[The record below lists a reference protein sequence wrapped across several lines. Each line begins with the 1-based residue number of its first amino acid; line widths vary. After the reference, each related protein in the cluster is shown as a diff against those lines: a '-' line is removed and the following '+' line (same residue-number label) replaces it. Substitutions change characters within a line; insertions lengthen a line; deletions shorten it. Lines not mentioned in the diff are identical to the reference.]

1 MTTNLLSHL
10 NPPQKEAVLHGEG
23 PLLILAGAGSGKTR
37 VITNRIAYLI
47 RERGVRPWNIMAV
60 TFTNKAAKE
69 MAERVGKLLGGG
81 DLPLISTFHAAC
93 GRILRRD
100 IHYLGFQSSFAIYD
114 DRDSERLLKDVI
126 ADMNLDD
133 KRFDVKAVSGRIDD
147 FKNRGLFPED
157 IGSIPPGDVYNQ
169 KVVEIYAAYQER
181 LKKCNALDFGDMMI
195 QTVRLLSRFPEV
207 CSHYRERFQWLLVDE
222 YQDTNPVQYNL
233 IRLLAGERK
242 NLCVVGD
249 DDQSIYSWRGA
260 DIRNILEFEKD
271 FPGVKIIRLEQNYR
285 STATIL
291 AAAGAVVKQN
301 FGRKGKTLWT
311 ENPAG
316 EKIRYE
322 RVESDRDEARFV
334 VREIGNLRNSSVPL
348 DEMAVFY
355 RTNAQSRLI
364 EEALVGNALPYH
376 IVGGVRFYSRM
387 EVKDILAYLR
397 VLDNPADEVS
407 LKRII
412 NVPPRGIGNTTVDK
426 ISAQAA
432 RQGGTFYD
440 ALQDAAGDGLLSAG
454 PRGKTAAFA
463 ALLEGFRETAAGSSL
478 AELARSVM
486 QGSGYLDRLKNSRDG
501 DDAERLENL
510 EQLLAAIEE
519 FSEKNP
525 EAGLSAFLEQV
536 SLVSDLE
543 QGEAGQPSVTL
554 MTLHAAKGL
563 EFRAVFMLGME
574 ERLFPHSRSL
584 DDLDGMEEE
593 RRLCYV
599 GMTRARERLYLL
611 NARRRYLFGQE
622 QCNPPSRFL
631 KDIPPELLDDGLRL
645 RSATESSRSA
655 TESSRS
661 ATESSRSASES
672 SRLAT
677 EASRSATESFSYN
690 DSHSANKSFP
700 EGSRREHVTHESAHN
715 LSAIADAF
723 AGDIEMIPEP
733 PDEQGGVYI
742 GMKVR
747 HGKFGVGTVRKV
759 EGEGEGQ
766 KVIVW
771 FNSIGPKKLML
782 RFAGLERA

>member
-1 MTTNLLSHL
+1 MTTDLLSHL
-10 NPPQKEAVLHGEG
+10 NTPQKEAVLHGEG

-37 VITNRIAYLI
+37 VITNRIAHLI

-60 TFTNKAAKE
+60 TFTNKAARE

-100 IHYLGFQSSFAIYD
+100 IHHLGFQSSFAIYD
-114 DRDSERLLKDVI
+114 DRDSDRLLKDVI
-126 ADMNLDD
+126 AEMDLDE
-133 KRFDVKAVSGRIDD
+133 KRFAVKAVSGRIDD

-169 KVVEIYAAYQER
+169 KVVEIYATYQER

-207 CSHYRERFQWLLVDE
+207 CSYYRERFQWLLVDE
-222 YQDTNPVQYNL
+222 YQDTNPVQYSL
-233 IRLLAGERK
+233 IRLLAGDRR

-291 AAAGAVVKQN
+291 AAAGEVVKQN

-311 ENPAG
+311 ENPQG
-316 EKIRYE
+316 EKIHYE
-322 RVESDRDEARFV
+322 RVESDREEARFV
-334 VREIGNLRNSSVPL
+334 RSEISRLRNCGVPL
-348 DEMAVFY
+348 EETAVFY

-364 EEALVGNALPYH
+364 EEALVSGALPYH

-412 NVPPRGIGNTTVDK
+412 NVPARGIGTTTVDK
-426 ISAQAA
+426 ISLQAA
-432 RQGGTFYD
+432 RQGGTFFD
-440 ALQDAAGDGLLSAG
+440 ALRDAAQDGLLSAG
-454 PRGKTAAFA
+454 PRGKVGAFATLLENFSKTAA
-463 ALLEGFRETAAGSSL
+463 TSSL

-486 QGSGYLDRLKNSRDG
+486 QGSGYLDRLKSSRDEE
-501 DDAERLENL
+501 DAERLENL

-525 EAGLSAFLEQV
+525 DAGLSEFLEQV

-563 EFRAVFMLGME
+563 EFKAVFMIGME
-574 ERLFPHSRSL
+574 ERLFPHARSL

-611 NARRRYLFGQE
+611 NARRRYLYGQE

-631 KDIPPELLDDGLRL
+631 KDIPPELLDDSVDTGRVSTHAMGATPYP
-645 RSATESSRSA
+645 SAAERGSVAASSRIRGA
-655 TESSRS
+655 GAAITR
-661 ATESSRSASES
+661 
-672 SRLAT
+672 
-677 EASRSATESFSYN
+677 
-690 DSHSANKSFP
+690 P
-700 EGSRREHVTHESAHN
+700 ENTAPAHN
-715 LSAIADAF
+715 LSAIAGAF
-723 AGDIEMIPEP
+723 SDEIEIVPEP
-733 PDEQGGVYI
+733 PEEQDGVYL
-742 GMKVR
+742 GMRVK
-747 HGKFGVGTVRKV
+747 HGKFGVGTVRKI
-759 EGEGEGQ
+759 EGEGDGQ
-766 KVIVW
+766 KVVVW
-771 FNSIGPKKLML
+771 FNSVECKKLML

>member
-1 MTTNLLSHL
+1 MDLLRHL

-60 TFTNKAAKE
+60 TFTNKASKE

-100 IHYLGFQSSFAIYD
+100 IHHLGFQSSFAIYD
-114 DRDSERLLKDVI
+114 DRDSDRLLKDVI
-126 ADMNLDD
+126 NELDLD
-133 KRFDVKAVSGRIDD
+133 EKRFAVKAVSGRIDD
-147 FKNRGLFPED
+147 FKNRGLFPEE
-157 IGSIPPGDVYNQ
+157 IGPVPPGDVYNQ

-195 QTVRLLSRFPEV
+195 QTVRLLTRFSEV
-207 CSHYRERFQWLLVDE
+207 CSYYRERFQWLLVDE
-222 YQDTNPVQYNL
+222 YQDTNPVQYSL

-271 FPGVKIIRLEQNYR
+271 FPSVKIIRLEQNYR
-285 STATIL
+285 STSTIL
-291 AAAGAVVKQN
+291 AAAGEVVKQN

-311 ENPAG
+311 ENPPG
-316 EKIRYE
+316 ENIRYE
-322 RVESDRDEARFV
+322 RVESDREEARFV
-334 VREIGNLRNSSVPL
+334 SREIGLLKNSSVPL
-348 DEMAVFY
+348 EEMAVFY

-364 EEALVGNALPYH
+364 EEALVGSALPYH

-412 NVPPRGIGNTTVDK
+412 NVPARGIGTTTVDK
-426 ISAQAA
+426 ISLQAS
-432 RQGGTFYD
+432 RQGGTFFD
-440 ALQDAAGDGLLSAG
+440 ALQDATGDGLLAAG
-454 PRGKTAAFA
+454 ARSKVAVFVTLLDDFRKTA
-463 ALLEGFRETAAGSSL
+463 SSSNL
-478 AELARSVM
+478 AELARSIM
-486 QGSGYLDRLKNSRDG
+486 QRSGYLDRLKSSRDE

-525 EAGLSAFLEQV
+525 DAGLSEFLEQV

-543 QGEAGQPSVTL
+543 QGEVGQPSVTL

-563 EFRAVFMLGME
+563 EFKVVFMIGME
-574 ERLFPHSRSL
+574 ERLFPHARSL

-611 NARRRYLFGQE
+611 NARRRYVFGQE

-631 KDIPPELLDDGLRL
+631 KDIPPELLEDGGGTANSYDHAPFATPYPAAVERGHFSAAGRM
-645 RSATESSRSA
+645 RSDTATPFH
-655 TESSRS
+655 
-661 ATESSRSASES
+661 SED
-672 SRLAT
+672 T
-677 EASRSATESFSYN
+677 T
-690 DSHSANKSFP
+690 P
-700 EGSRREHVTHESAHN
+700 AHN
-715 LSAIADAF
+715 LSAIAGAF
-723 AGDIEMIPEP
+723 NDEIEIIPEP
-733 PDEQGGVYI
+733 AEEQDGVYI

-747 HGKFGVGTVRKV
+747 HSKFGIGTIRKM
-759 EGEGEGQ
+759 EGEGDGQ
-766 KVIVW
+766 KVVVW
-771 FNSIGPKKLML
+771 FSVGPKKLML

>member
-1 MTTNLLSHL
+1 MNRLISFPLDAIEASGYNFPMNLLTNL
-10 NPPQKEAVLHGEG
+10 NPPQKEAVLHGDG

-47 RERGVRPWNIMAV
+47 REKGVRPWNILAV
-60 TFTNKAAKE
+60 TFTNKAARE
-69 MAERVGKLLGGG
+69 MAERVLRLLGGG
-81 DLPLISTFHAAC
+81 DVPQISTFHAAC

-100 IHYLGFQSSFAIYD
+100 IHHLGFQASFAIYD
-114 DRDSERLLKDVI
+114 DRDSDRLLKDVI
-126 ADMNLDD
+126 AEMDLDE
-133 KRFDVKAVSGRIDD
+133 KRFAVKAVSAKIDS

-157 IGSIPPGDVYNQ
+157 IGSIPPGDVYNR
-169 KVVEIYAAYQER
+169 KVVEIYRVYQER

-195 QTVRLLSRFPEV
+195 QVVRLLTRFPEV
-207 CSHYRERFQWLLVDE
+207 CDFYRERFQWLLVDE
-222 YQDTNPVQYNL
+222 YQDTNPVQYSL

-285 STATIL
+285 STSTIL

-311 ENPAG
+311 ENPPG

-322 RVESDRDEARFV
+322 RVESDREEARFV
-334 VREIGNLRNSSVPL
+334 SREIGQLRNSGIPL

-364 EEALVGNALPYH
+364 EEALVGSALPYH
-376 IVGGVRFYSRM
+376 IVGGVRFYSRL

-412 NVPPRGIGNTTVDK
+412 NVPARGIGSTTVDK
-426 ISAQAA
+426 ISLHAA
-432 RQGGTFYD
+432 RQESTFFD
-440 ALQDAAGDGLLSAG
+440 ALLDARRDGLLSAS
-454 PRGKTAAFA
+454 PRSRIAAFTT
-463 ALLEGFRETAAGSSL
+463 LLDGFRAAAASSSL
-478 AELARSVM
+478 AELTRSVM
-486 QGSGYLDRLKNSRDG
+486 QGSGYVDRLKYSRDP
-501 DDAERLENL
+501 DDADRLENL

-519 FSEKNP
+519 FSEKNSG
-525 EAGLSAFLEQV
+525 AGLSEFLEQV

-543 QGEAGQPSVTL
+543 QGEVGQPSVTL

-563 EFRAVFMLGME
+563 EFKTVFMIGME
-574 ERLFPHSRSL
+574 ERLFPHVRSL
-584 DDLDGMEEE
+584 DDLDGIEEE

-622 QCNPPSRFL
+622 QHNPISRFL
-631 KDIPPELLDDGLRL
+631 QDIPPELLNDDGGNDHYRGGEVQP
-645 RSATESSRSA
+645 RHDFRYTVPGE
-655 TESSRS
+655 
-661 ATESSRSASES
+661 
-672 SRLAT
+672 LAPRQVVPA
-677 EASRSATESFSYN
+677 EVVS
-690 DSHSANKSFP
+690 
-700 EGSRREHVTHESAHN
+700 HN
-715 LSAIADAF
+715 LVSALAYAD
-723 AGDIEMIPEP
+723 DIEAVPEP
-733 PDEQGGVYI
+733 CEEHDGVYI

-747 HGKFGVGTVRKV
+747 HGKFGVGTVRKI
-759 EGEGEGQ
+759 EGEDEGQ

-771 FNSIGPKKLML
+771 FGSAGPKKLMV

>member
-1 MTTNLLSHL
+1 MDLLKHL

-37 VITNRIAYLI
+37 VITNRIAHLI

-60 TFTNKAAKE
+60 TFTNKAARE

-100 IHYLGFQSSFAIYD
+100 IHHLGFQSTFAIYD

-126 ADMNLDD
+126 AEMDLDE
-133 KRFDVKAVSGRIDD
+133 KRFAAKAVSARIDD

-157 IGSIPPGDVYNQ
+157 IGAIAPGDTYNQ
-169 KVVEIYAAYQER
+169 RVVEIYAAYQQR

-207 CSHYRERFQWLLVDE
+207 CAFYRERFQWLLVDE
-222 YQDTNPVQYNL
+222 YQDTNPVQYTL

-271 FPGVKIIRLEQNYR
+271 FPGVTIIRLEQNYR

-291 AAAGAVVKQN
+291 TAAGEVVKQN

-311 ENPAG
+311 ENPVG
-316 EKIRYE
+316 EPIRYE
-322 RVESDRDEARFV
+322 RVESDREEADYV
-334 VREIGNLRNSSVPL
+334 NREITQLLRRGMPL

-364 EEALVGNALPYH
+364 EEALVSSALPYH

-407 LKRII
+407 FKRII
-412 NVPPRGIGNTTVDK
+412 NVPARGIGSSTVDK
-426 ISAQAA
+426 ISLEA
-432 RQGGTFYD
+432 GTRGVSFFE
-440 ALQDAAGDGLLSAG
+440 ALRDAAGGGVLSAG
-454 PRGKTAAFA
+454 PRGKV
-463 ALLEGFRETAAGSSL
+463 ALFVSLMERFREETGSL
-478 AELARSVM
+478 VELTRTVM
-486 QGSGYLDRLKNSRDG
+486 RESGYLDRLKNSGDP

-525 EAGLSAFLEQV
+525 EAGLSEFLEQV

-543 QGEAGQPSVTL
+543 QGEAGQSSVTL

-563 EFRAVFMLGME
+563 EFKAVFMIGME
-574 ERLFPHSRSL
+574 ERLFPHVRSL

-611 NARRRYLFGQE
+611 NARRRYLFGQKQE
-622 QCNPPSRFL
+622 NPPSRFI
-631 KDIPPELLDDGLRL
+631 KDIPAELLEEGERGGAPFSMGYGGQTVGFTAP
-645 RSATESSRSA
+645 RTQSSPPS
-655 TESSRS
+655 
-661 ATESSRSASES
+661 
-672 SRLAT
+672 
-677 EASRSATESFSYN
+677 
-690 DSHSANKSFP
+690 P
-700 EGSRREHVTHESAHN
+700 HN
-715 LSAIADAF
+715 LAAALEFPDPD
-723 AGDIEMIPEP
+723 DIQVIPEP
-733 PDEQGGVYI
+733 SEEYGDI
-742 GMKVR
+742 FLGMRVR
-747 HGKFGVGTVRKV
+747 HGKFGIGTIRKI
-759 EGEGEGQ
+759 EGEGDGQ
-766 KVIVW
+766 KAVVW
-771 FNSIGPKKLML
+771 FNSVGPKKLMV

>member
-1 MTTNLLSHL
+1 MTGYNTSMDLTKHL

-69 MAERVGKLLGGG
+69 MAERVAKLLGGG

-100 IHYLGFQSSFAIYD
+100 IHHLGFHSSFAIYD
-114 DRDSERLLKDVI
+114 DRDSLRLLKDVI
-126 ADMNLDD
+126 RDLDLD
-133 KRFDVKAVSGRIDD
+133 EKRFDAKAVSGRIDD

-285 STATIL
+285 STSTIL
-291 AAAGAVVKQN
+291 AAAAAVVKQN

-322 RVESDRDEARFV
+322 RVESDREESRFV
-334 VREIGNLRNSSVPL
+334 CREIGGLKNSGVPL
-348 DEMAVFY
+348 EEMAVFY

-364 EEALVGNALPYH
+364 EEALVGSAIPYH

-412 NVPPRGIGNTTVDK
+412 NVPPRGIGTTTVDK

-432 RQGGTFYD
+432 RRGGTFFD
-440 ALQDAAGDGLLSAG
+440 ALQDAAADGLLSAG
-454 PRGKTAAFA
+454 PRGKIGAFVA
-463 ALLEGFRETAAGSSL
+463 MLEGFRESGADSSL
-478 AELARSVM
+478 AGLARSVM
-486 QGSGYLDRLKNSRDG
+486 QGSGYLDRLKSSRDE

-525 EAGLSAFLEQV
+525 GAGLSEFLEQV

-543 QGEAGQPSVTL
+543 QGEVGQPSVTL

-563 EFRAVFMLGME
+563 EFKAVFMIGME
-574 ERLFPHSRSL
+574 ERLFPHARSL

-611 NARRRYLFGQE
+611 NARRRYVFGQE

-631 KDIPPELLDDGLRL
+631 KDIPEELLEDGGGNSGDVHNAPFATPYP
-645 RSATESSRSA
+645 SAAERAHFSG
-655 TESSRS
+655 
-661 ATESSRSASES
+661 
-672 SRLAT
+672 
-677 EASRSATESFSYN
+677 ASRMRSDPAAPKHTERSTPN
-690 DSHSANKSFP
+690 
-700 EGSRREHVTHESAHN
+700 HN

-723 AGDIEMIPEP
+723 NDDIEIIPEP
-733 PDEQGGVYI
+733 TEEQDGVYI

-747 HGKFGVGTVRKV
+747 HGKFGVGTIRKM
-759 EGEGEGQ
+759 EGDGDGQ
-766 KVIVW
+766 KVVVW
-771 FNSIGPKKLML
+771 FNSVGPKKLML

>member
-1 MTTNLLSHL
+1 
-10 NPPQKEAVLHGEG
+10 
-23 PLLILAGAGSGKTR
+23 
-37 VITNRIAYLI
+37 
-47 RERGVRPWNIMAV
+47 
-60 TFTNKAAKE
+60 
-69 MAERVGKLLGGG
+69 
-81 DLPLISTFHAAC
+81 
-93 GRILRRD
+93 
-100 IHYLGFQSSFAIYD
+100 
-114 DRDSERLLKDVI
+114 
-126 ADMNLDD
+126 
-133 KRFDVKAVSGRIDD
+133 
-147 FKNRGLFPED
+147 
-157 IGSIPPGDVYNQ
+157 
-169 KVVEIYAAYQER
+169 
-181 LKKCNALDFGDMMI
+181 
-195 QTVRLLSRFPEV
+195 
-207 CSHYRERFQWLLVDE
+207 
-222 YQDTNPVQYNL
+222 
-233 IRLLAGERK
+233 
-242 NLCVVGD
+242 
-249 DDQSIYSWRGA
+249 
-260 DIRNILEFEKD
+260 
-271 FPGVKIIRLEQNYR
+271 
-285 STATIL
+285 
-291 AAAGAVVKQN
+291 
-301 FGRKGKTLWT
+301 
-311 ENPAG
+311 
-316 EKIRYE
+316 
-322 RVESDRDEARFV
+322 
-334 VREIGNLRNSSVPL
+334 
-348 DEMAVFY
+348 
-355 RTNAQSRLI
+355 RTNAQSRLV

-432 RQGGTFYD
+432 RQGDTFYD
-440 ALQDAAGDGLLSAG
+440 ALQDAARDGLLSAG

-463 ALLEGFRETAAGSSL
+463 ALLEEFRETAAGGSL

-486 QGSGYLDRLKNSRDG
+486 QGSGYLDRLKSSRDE

-525 EAGLSAFLEQV
+525 EAGLSEFLEQV

-563 EFRAVFMLGME
+563 EFKAVFMLGME
-574 ERLFPHSRSL
+574 ERLFPHVRSL

-631 KDIPPELLDDGLRL
+631 KDIPPELLEDGGGSVGDSGHAPFATPYPSAAE
-645 RSATESSRSA
+645 RSRFSAAGRMGSTSAPPFRS
-655 TESSRS
+655 
-661 ATESSRSASES
+661 
-672 SRLAT
+672 
-677 EASRSATESFSYN
+677 EAPT
-690 DSHSANKSFP
+690 P
-700 EGSRREHVTHESAHN
+700 AHN
-715 LSAIADAF
+715 LSAIAGAF
-723 AGDIEMIPEP
+723 ADEIEMVPEP
-733 PDEQGGVYI
+733 PDEQDGVYI

-771 FNSIGPKKLML
+771 FNSVGPKKLML

>member
-1 MTTNLLSHL
+1 MNLLSHL

-69 MAERVGKLLGGG
+69 MAERVNKLLGGG

-100 IHYLGFQSSFAIYD
+100 IHHLGFKSSFAVYD
-114 DRDSERLLKDVI
+114 DRDSDRLLKDVI
-126 ADMNLDD
+126 AEMNLDD
-133 KRFDVKAVSGRIDD
+133 KRFDVKAVSARIDD

-157 IGSIPPGDVYNQ
+157 IGSIPPGDVYNR
-169 KVVEIYAAYQER
+169 KVVEIYGVYQER
-181 LKKCNALDFGDMMI
+181 LKKCNALDFGDLMI
-195 QTVRLLSRFPEV
+195 QTVRLLTSFPEV
-207 CSHYRERFQWLLVDE
+207 CNFYREKFQWLLVDE

-291 AAAGAVVKQN
+291 AAAGEVVKQN

-316 EKIRYE
+316 EKIQYE
-322 RVESDRDEARFV
+322 RAESDREEARSV
-334 VREIGNLRNSSVPL
+334 IREIIQLRKCGTPL
-348 DEMAVFY
+348 EEMAVFY

-364 EEALVGNALPYH
+364 EEALVGSALPYH
-376 IVGGVRFYSRM
+376 IVGGVRFYSRL

-412 NVPPRGIGNTTVDK
+412 NVPARGIGNTTVDK
-426 ISAQAA
+426 ISSLALQ
-432 RQGGTFYD
+432 QGGTFFD
-440 ALQDAAGDGLLSAG
+440 ALLDAGRDGLLSAS
-454 PRGKTAAFA
+454 PRGKVAAFIS
-463 ALLEGFRETAAGSSL
+463 LLDGFRETAADSSL
-478 AELARSVM
+478 AALARSVM
-486 QGSGYLDRLKNSRDG
+486 QGSGYLDRLKNSRDE
-501 DDAERLENL
+501 DDVERVENL

-519 FSEKNP
+519 FSEKNSD
-525 EAGLSAFLEQV
+525 AGLSEFLEQV

-563 EFRAVFMLGME
+563 EFKAVFMIGME
-574 ERLFPHSRSL
+574 ERLFPHARSL

-631 KDIPPELLDDGLRL
+631 KDIPPELLDDKGITTSSPAANPYP
-645 RSATESSRSA
+645 SAAERGYYAAARMNSNATPSSR
-655 TESSRS
+655 TEG
-661 ATESSRSASES
+661 APQ
-672 SRLAT
+672 L
-677 EASRSATESFSYN
+677 
-690 DSHSANKSFP
+690 
-700 EGSRREHVTHESAHN
+700 HN
-715 LSAIADAF
+715 LSAIADTF
-723 AGDIEMIPEP
+723 SDEIEIVPEP
-733 PDEQGGVYI
+733 PEEGDGVYI

-747 HGKFGVGTVRKV
+747 HGKFGVGTIRKM
-759 EGEGEGQ
+759 EGEGDGQ

-771 FNSIGPKKLML
+771 FNSVGPKKLML
-782 RFAGLERA
+782 RFAGLERV

>member
-1 MTTNLLSHL
+1 MNGYKFPTMSLLTNL
-10 NPPQKEAVLHGEG
+10 NPPQREAVLHGDG
-23 PLLILAGAGSGKTR
+23 PMLILAGAGSGKTR
-37 VITNRIAYLI
+37 VITNRIAYLM
-47 RERGVRPWNIMAV
+47 RERGVRPWNILAV
-60 TFTNKAAKE
+60 TFTNKAARE
-69 MAERVGKLLGGG
+69 MAERVAKLLGGG
-81 DLPLISTFHAAC
+81 DVPQISTFHAAC

-100 IHYLGFQSSFAIYD
+100 IHHLGFQSSFAIYD
-114 DRDSERLLKDVI
+114 DRDSDRLLKDVI
-126 ADMNLDD
+126 TEMDLDE
-133 KRFDVKAVSGRIDD
+133 KRFVVKVVSGRIDD

-157 IGSIPPGDVYNQ
+157 IGSVSPGDVYSR
-169 KVVEIYAAYQER
+169 KVVEIYTAYQER

-195 QTVRLLSRFPEV
+195 QVVRLLTRFPDV
-207 CSHYRERFQWLLVDE
+207 CRDYQERFQWLLVDE

-285 STATIL
+285 SSSTIL
-291 AAAGAVVKQN
+291 AAAGAIVKQN
-301 FGRKGKTLWT
+301 FGRKRKTLWT

-316 EKIRYE
+316 EKIRY
-322 RVESDRDEARFV
+322 VQAESDREEARFV
-334 VREIGNLRNSSVPL
+334 SREISQLINCGVPL
-348 DEMAVFY
+348 DEVAVFY

-364 EEALVGNALPYH
+364 EEALVGSALPYH
-376 IVGGVRFYSRM
+376 IVGGVRFYSRL

-412 NVPPRGIGNTTVDK
+412 NVPARGIGNTTVDK
-426 ISAQAA
+426 ISLQAF
-432 RQGGTFYD
+432 RQGDTFFD
-440 ALQDAAGDGLLSAG
+440 SLQDAALDGLLSAA
-454 PRGKTAAFA
+454 PRGKVAAFM
-463 ALLEGFRETAAGSSL
+463 ALLDGFRKVAASSSL
-478 AELARSVM
+478 EELARAVM
-486 QGSGYLDRLKNSRDG
+486 EGSGYLDRLENSHDK

-510 EQLLAAIEE
+510 EQLLAAIRE

-525 EAGLSAFLEQV
+525 GAGLSEFLEQV

-543 QGEAGQPSVTL
+543 QGETGQPSVTL

-563 EFRAVFMLGME
+563 EFRAVFMIGME
-574 ERLFPHSRSL
+574 ERLFPHVRSL

-611 NARRRYLFGQE
+611 NARRRYMFGQE
-622 QCNPPSRFL
+622 QFNKVSRFL
-631 KDIPPELLDDGLRL
+631 KDIPYELLDDGLRL
-645 RSATESSRSA
+645 ISATGQSPYCNPYPTNKQFAELGDTVGRSQSQRDF
-655 TESSRS
+655 T
-661 ATESSRSASES
+661 T
-672 SRLAT
+672 
-677 EASRSATESFSYN
+677 
-690 DSHSANKSFP
+690 NKLP
-700 EGSRREHVTHESAHN
+700 HN
-715 LSAIADAF
+715 LSAIADAY
-723 AGDIEMIPEP
+723 ADSIETIPEP
-733 PDEQGGVYI
+733 VEEQEGIYI

-747 HGKFGVGTVRKV
+747 HPKFGVGTIRKV
-759 EGEGEGQ
+759 EGEDEWQ

-771 FNSIGPKKLML
+771 FNSAGPKKLMV

>member
-1 MTTNLLSHL
+1 MTINLLSHL

-47 RERGVRPWNIMAV
+47 RERGVRPWNILAV
-60 TFTNKAAKE
+60 TFTNKAARE
-69 MAERVGKLLGGG
+69 MAERVGRLLGGG

-100 IHYLGFQSSFAIYD
+100 IHHLGFHSSFAIYD
-114 DRDSERLLKDVI
+114 DRDSDRLLKDVI
-126 ADMNLDD
+126 ADLDLDD

-169 KVVEIYAAYQER
+169 KVVEIYATYQER

-207 CSHYRERFQWLLVDE
+207 GSHYRERFQWLLVDE

-322 RVESDRDEARFV
+322 RVESDREEARFV
-334 VREIGNLRNSSVPL
+334 TREIVRLKNSSMPL
-348 DEMAVFY
+348 EEMAVFY

-412 NVPPRGIGNTTVDK
+412 NVPPRGIGTTTVDK

-432 RQGGTFYD
+432 RQGGTFFD
-440 ALQDAAGDGLLSAG
+440 ALQDATRDGLLAAG
-454 PRGKTAAFA
+454 ARGKVTAFA
-463 ALLEGFRETAAGSSL
+463 GLLEGFRETAAGSL
-478 AELARSVM
+478 AGLARSVM
-486 QGSGYLDRLKNSRDG
+486 QGSGYLDRLKSSRDEE
-501 DDAERLENL
+501 DAERLENL

-525 EAGLSAFLEQV
+525 EAGLSEFLEQV

-563 EFRAVFMLGME
+563 EFKAVFMLGME
-574 ERLFPHSRSL
+574 ERLFPHARSL

-611 NARRRYLFGQE
+611 NARKRYLFGQE

-631 KDIPPELLDDGLRL
+631 KDIPPELLDDGGGDSGGAPFATPYPSAAE
-645 RSATESSRSA
+645 RSHFSA
-655 TESSRS
+655 AGRMRHDAAPPFRT
-661 ATESSRSASES
+661 AGTA
-672 SRLAT
+672 
-677 EASRSATESFSYN
+677 
-690 DSHSANKSFP
+690 P
-700 EGSRREHVTHESAHN
+700 AHN
-715 LSAIADAF
+715 LSAIAGAF
-723 AGDIEMIPEP
+723 TDDIEMIPEP
-733 PDEQGGVYI
+733 SDEGDGVYI

-759 EGEGEGQ
+759 EGEGDGQ
-766 KVIVW
+766 KVVVW
-771 FNSIGPKKLML
+771 FNSVGPKKLML

>member
-1 MTTNLLSHL
+1 MQLFRTHETTGATPEFAHRFPLDAIEASGYNFLMNLLTHL
-10 NPPQKEAVLHGEG
+10 NPPQKQAVLHGEG
-23 PLLILAGAGSGKTR
+23 PMLILAGAGSGKTR

-47 RERGVRPWNIMAV
+47 RERGVRPWNILAV
-60 TFTNKAAKE
+60 TFTNKAARE
-69 MAERVGKLLGGG
+69 MAERVARLLGGG
-81 DLPLISTFHAAC
+81 DVPQISTFHAAC

-100 IHYLGFQSSFAIYD
+100 IHHLGYHSSFAIYD

-126 ADMNLDD
+126 AEMDLDE
-133 KRFDVKAVSGRIDD
+133 KRFAVKAVSGRIDD

-157 IGSIPPGDVYNQ
+157 IGPIPPGDVYNR
-169 KVVEIYAAYQER
+169 KVVEIYAVYQER

-195 QTVRLLSRFPEV
+195 QVVRLLTRFPEV
-207 CSHYRERFQWLLVDE
+207 CREYQGRFQWLLVDE

-271 FPGVKIIRLEQNYR
+271 FPGVTIIRLEQNYR
-285 STATIL
+285 STSTIL

-322 RVESDRDEARFV
+322 RVESDREEARFV
-334 VREIGNLRNSSVPL
+334 SREISQLRSGGLPL

-364 EEALVGNALPYH
+364 EEALAGSALPYH
-376 IVGGVRFYSRM
+376 IVGGVRFYSRL

-412 NVPPRGIGNTTVDK
+412 NVPARGIGNSTVDK
-426 ISAQAA
+426 ISSRALLH
-432 RQGGTFYD
+432 GGTFFD
-440 ALQDAAGDGLLSAG
+440 ALQDAARDGLLSAS
-454 PRGKTAAFA
+454 PRGKVATFIALLDDFRHTAAD
-463 ALLEGFRETAAGSSL
+463 SSL
-478 AELARSVM
+478 AELTRTVM
-486 QGSGYLDRLKNSRDG
+486 QRSGYLDRLKNSRDA

-525 EAGLSAFLEQV
+525 DSGLSGFLEQV

-563 EFRAVFMLGME
+563 EFKAVFMVGME
-574 ERLFPHSRSL
+574 ERLFPHVRSL

-622 QCNPPSRFL
+622 QHNQISRFL
-631 KDIPPELLDDGLRL
+631 EAIPPELLDDSGNGNYFGGGALSRPDFGYTVPAE
-645 RSATESSRSA
+645 RST
-655 TESSRS
+655 
-661 ATESSRSASES
+661 
-672 SRLAT
+672 
-677 EASRSATESFSYN
+677 
-690 DSHSANKSFP
+690 
-700 EGSRREHVTHESAHN
+700 RRVAAMEEVTHNLASA
-715 LSAIADAF
+715 LSYSDE
-723 AGDIEMIPEP
+723 IETIPEP
-733 PDEQGGVYI
+733 SEEQDGVSI

-747 HGKFGVGTVRKV
+747 HGKFGVGTVRKID
-759 EGEGEGQ
+759 GEGEGQ

-771 FNSIGPKKLML
+771 FNSVGPKKLMV
-782 RFAGLERA
+782 RFAGLERV

>member
-1 MTTNLLSHL
+1 MNLLSHL
-10 NPPQKEAVLHGEG
+10 NPPQKEAVLHAEG

-37 VITNRIAYLI
+37 VITNRIAHLI
-47 RERGVRPWNIMAV
+47 RERGVRPWNILAV

-69 MAERVGKLLGGG
+69 MAERVARLLGGG

-100 IHYLGFQSSFAIYD
+100 IHHLGFQPSFAIYD
-114 DRDSERLLKDVI
+114 DRDSARLLKDVI
-126 ADMNLDD
+126 AEMDLDE

-195 QTVRLLSRFPEV
+195 QTVRLMTKYPEV
-207 CSHYRERFQWLLVDE
+207 CSFYRERFQWLLVDE

-285 STATIL
+285 STSTIL

-322 RVESDRDEARFV
+322 RVESDREEARFV
-334 VREIGNLRNSSVPL
+334 VREIGRLRSSGNPL
-348 DEMAVFY
+348 EEMAVFY

-364 EEALVGNALPYH
+364 EEALVGSALPYH

-412 NVPPRGIGNTTVDK
+412 NVPARGIGNTTVDK
-426 ISAQAA
+426 ISRQAA
-432 RQGGTFYD
+432 RQGGSFFD
-440 ALQDAAGDGLLSAG
+440 ALQNATRDGLLAAG
-454 PRGKTAAFA
+454 ARGKVTAFT
-463 ALLEGFRETAAGSSL
+463 LMMGRFRETSADSNL
-478 AELARSVM
+478 ADLARSVM
-486 QGSGYLDRLKNSRDG
+486 QGSGYMDRLKNSRDV

-525 EAGLSAFLEQV
+525 EAGLSEFLEQV

-543 QGEAGQPSVTL
+543 QGEVGQPSVTL

-563 EFRAVFMLGME
+563 EFKTVFMIGME
-574 ERLFPHSRSL
+574 ERLFPHARTL

-611 NARRRYLFGQE
+611 NARRRYVFGQE
-622 QCNPPSRFL
+622 QNNAPSRFL
-631 KDIPPELLDDGLRL
+631 KDIPPELLDDAGDSSTSSPFATPYPAAAE
-645 RSATESSRSA
+645 RSYFGAANRM
-655 TESSRS
+655 R
-661 ATESSRSASES
+661 
-672 SRLAT
+672 
-677 EASRSATESFSYN
+677 N
-690 DSHSANKSFP
+690 DSTP
-700 EGSRREHVTHESAHN
+700 VTRSEKAPPAHN
-715 LSAIADAF
+715 LSAIATAF
-723 AGDIEMIPEP
+723 ADEIEIVPEP
-733 PDEQGGVYI
+733 PEEQDGVYL

-747 HGKFGVGTVRKV
+747 HAKFGVGTVRKV
-759 EGEGEGQ
+759 EGEGDGQ
-766 KVIVW
+766 KVVVW
-771 FNSIGPKKLML
+771 FNSVGVKKLML

>member
-1 MTTNLLSHL
+1 MNSLLKLL
-10 NPPQKEAVLHGEG
+10 NSPQKEAVLHGEG

-37 VITNRIAYLI
+37 VITHRIAHLV

-81 DLPLISTFHAAC
+81 DLPLIATFHAAC

-100 IHYLGFQSSFAIYD
+100 VHHLGFQSSFTIYD
-114 DRDSERLLKDVI
+114 DRDSERLLKDII
-126 ADMNLDD
+126 AEMDLDE
-133 KRFDVKAVSGRIDD
+133 KRFAVKAVSGRIDD

-157 IGSIPPGDVYNQ
+157 IGSIPPGDVYNR
-169 KVVEIYAAYQER
+169 KVVEVYAAYQER

-207 CSHYRERFQWLLVDE
+207 CSFYRERFQWLLVDE
-222 YQDTNPVQYNL
+222 YQDTNPVQYQL
-233 IRLLAGERK
+233 IRLLAGERN

-271 FPGVKIIRLEQNYR
+271 FPGVRIIRLEQNYR

-291 AAAGAVVKQN
+291 AAAGEVVRQN

-311 ENPAG
+311 ENPKG
-316 EKIRYE
+316 EPIRYE
-322 RVESDRDEARFV
+322 RVESDREEARFIS
-334 VREIGNLRNSSVPL
+334 REIGHLRSSGIPL
-348 DEMAVFY
+348 EEMAVFY

-364 EEALVGNALPYH
+364 EEALVGSALPYH

-387 EVKDILAYLR
+387 EIKDIMAYLR

-412 NVPPRGIGNTTVDK
+412 NVPARGIGATTVDK

-432 RQGGTFYD
+432 RNGGTFLD
-440 ALQDAAGDGLLSAG
+440 ALQDATRDGLLSAS
-454 PRGKTAAFA
+454 PRGKITVFI
-463 ALLEGFRETAAGSSL
+463 ALLERFRKVAASSNL

-486 QGSGYLDRLKNSRDG
+486 QESGYLDRLKHSRDE

-510 EQLLAAIEE
+510 NQLLAAIEE
-519 FSEKNP
+519 FNTKNP
-525 EAGLSAFLEQV
+525 EAGLSDFLEQV

-543 QGEAGQPSVTL
+543 QGEVGQPSVTL

-563 EFRAVFMLGME
+563 EFKAVFMIGME
-574 ERLFPHSRSL
+574 ERLFPHVRSL

-622 QCNPPSRFL
+622 QGNLPSRFI
-631 KDIPPELLDDGLRL
+631 KDIPLELLDDGGGLDCR
-645 RSATESSRSA
+645 RGESAPRPDSNTQQPYYRTTRRA
-655 TESSRS
+655 TP
-661 ATESSRSASES
+661 AAS
-672 SRLAT
+672 
-677 EASRSATESFSYN
+677 
-690 DSHSANKSFP
+690 P
-700 EGSRREHVTHESAHN
+700 AHN

-723 AGDIEMIPEP
+723 NDEIEIVPEP
-733 PDEQGGVYI
+733 PDEQDGVYI
-742 GMKVR
+742 GMRVR

-771 FNSIGPKKLML
+771 FNSVGPKKLML

>member
-1 MTTNLLSHL
+1 MNLLTNLNS
-10 NPPQKEAVLHGEG
+10 PQKEAVLHGEG

-37 VITNRIAYLI
+37 VITNRIAHLI
-47 RERGVRPWNIMAV
+47 RERGVRPWNILAV

-69 MAERVGKLLGGG
+69 MAERVAKLLGGG
-81 DLPLISTFHAAC
+81 EVPQISTFHAAC

-100 IHYLGFQSSFAIYD
+100 IHHLGFQSSFAIYD
-114 DRDSERLLKDVI
+114 DRDSDRLFKDVI
-126 ADMNLDD
+126 AELDLD
-133 KRFDVKAVSGRIDD
+133 EKRFAVNAVSGKIDA

-157 IGSIPPGDVYNQ
+157 IGSIPPGDVYNR
-169 KVVEIYAAYQER
+169 KVVDIYAAYQER

-195 QTVRLLSRFPEV
+195 QVVRLLTRFPEV
-207 CSHYRERFQWLLVDE
+207 CSFYQERFQWLLVDE

-233 IRLLAGERK
+233 IRLLAGERQ

-285 STATIL
+285 STSTIL

-301 FGRKGKTLWT
+301 YGRKGKTLWT

-322 RVESDRDEARFV
+322 RVESDREEARFV
-334 VREIGNLRNSSVPL
+334 SREISQLKSGGTPL

-364 EEALVGNALPYH
+364 EEALVGSALPYH

-412 NVPPRGIGNTTVDK
+412 NVPARGIGNSTVDK
-426 ISAQAA
+426 ISLRAFQ
-432 RQGGTFYD
+432 QGGTFID
-440 ALQDAAGDGLLSAG
+440 SLQNATRDGLLSAS
-454 PRGKTAAFA
+454 PRGKITNFMVMLGGFFDSAAS
-463 ALLEGFRETAAGSSL
+463 SSL
-478 AELARSVM
+478 VELTRSVM
-486 QGSGYLDRLKNSRDG
+486 LGSGYLDRLKNSRDE

-525 EAGLSAFLEQV
+525 EAGLSEFLEQV

-543 QGEAGQPSVTL
+543 QGEVGQPSVTL

-563 EFRAVFMLGME
+563 EFKAVFMVGME
-574 ERLFPHSRSL
+574 ERLFPHARSL

-622 QCNPPSRFL
+622 QHNQISRFL
-631 KDIPPELLDDGLRL
+631 QEIPPELLDDSGSGSYR
-645 RSATESSRSA
+645 RSETPSYQNFRHDQTAGRAIRQAIPPEVAT
-655 TESSRS
+655 
-661 ATESSRSASES
+661 
-672 SRLAT
+672 
-677 EASRSATESFSYN
+677 
-690 DSHSANKSFP
+690 
-700 EGSRREHVTHESAHN
+700 HN
-715 LSAIADAF
+715 LASAASYSD
-723 AGDIEMIPEP
+723 DIETIPEP
-733 PDEQGGVYI
+733 AEQQDGVYI

-747 HGKFGVGTVRKV
+747 HGKFGVGVIRKI
-759 EGEGEGQ
+759 EGEDEGQ

-771 FNSIGPKKLML
+771 FNSVGPKKLML
-782 RFAGLERA
+782 RFAGLERV

>member
-1 MTTNLLSHL
+1 MNLLAHL

-37 VITNRIAYLI
+37 VITNRIAHLI
-47 RERGVRPWNIMAV
+47 RERGVRPWNILAV
-60 TFTNKAAKE
+60 TFTNKAARE
-69 MAERVGKLLGGG
+69 MAERVAKLLGGG
-81 DLPLISTFHAAC
+81 DVPQISTFHAAC

-100 IHYLGFQSSFAIYD
+100 IHHLGFQSSFAIYD
-114 DRDSERLLKDVI
+114 DRDSSRLLKDVI
-126 ADMNLDD
+126 AEMDLDE
-133 KRFDVKAVSGRIDD
+133 KRFAVNAVSARIDS

-157 IGSIPPGDVYNQ
+157 IGSIPPGDVYNR
-169 KVVEIYAAYQER
+169 KVVEIYAVYQER

-195 QTVRLLSRFPEV
+195 QVVRLLTRFPEV
-207 CSHYRERFQWLLVDE
+207 CSFYRERFQWLLVDE

-322 RVESDRDEARFV
+322 RVESDREEARFIS
-334 VREIGNLRNSSVPL
+334 REISLLKNSAMPL

-364 EEALVGNALPYH
+364 EEALVGSALPYH
-376 IVGGVRFYSRM
+376 IVGGVRFYSRL

-412 NVPPRGIGNTTVDK
+412 NVPARGIGNSTVDK
-426 ISAQAA
+426 ISLQAFQ
-432 RQGGTFYD
+432 QGVTFFE
-440 ALQDAAGDGLLSAG
+440 ALQLATRNGLLSAA
-454 PRGKTAAFA
+454 PRSKITAFVAMLGDF
-463 ALLEGFRETAAGSSL
+463 FETARNSTL
-478 AELARSVM
+478 AELTRSVM
-486 QGSGYLDRLKNSRDG
+486 QRSGYLDRLKFSRDP
-501 DDAERLENL
+501 DDTDRLENL

-525 EAGLSAFLEQV
+525 GAGLSDFLEQV

-543 QGEAGQPSVTL
+543 QGEVGQPSVTL

-563 EFRAVFMLGME
+563 EFKAVFMAGME
-574 ERLFPHSRSL
+574 ERLFPHVRSL

-622 QCNPPSRFL
+622 QHNQVSRFL
-631 KDIPPELLDDGLRL
+631 QEIPPELLDDGGNGNYRRDEAQLNHDFNYDQ
-645 RSATESSRSA
+645 ATFQSIRRA
-655 TESSRS
+655 VP
-661 ATESSRSASES
+661 A
-672 SRLAT
+672 
-677 EASRSATESFSYN
+677 
-690 DSHSANKSFP
+690 
-700 EGSRREHVTHESAHN
+700 EGSAHN
-715 LSAIADAF
+715 LAAALSFSDE
-723 AGDIEMIPEP
+723 IETIPEP
-733 PDEQGGVYI
+733 CEKQDGIYI

-747 HGKFGVGTVRKV
+747 HGKFGVGTIRKI
-759 EGEGEGQ
+759 EGEDEGQ
-766 KVIVW
+766 KVVVW
-771 FNSIGPKKLML
+771 FSSVGPKKLMV